1 MDRRNFLRSMLGVA
15 VATALPSEVWPFKKI
30 FLPPAPSRID
40 ILDMSLWGKKPLDIA
55 AIEALELEHF
65 SKAIPDLVYRAT
77 PLFDLIKKQQTVTL
91 VNGNVIRYPMTMPA
105 IPDPT
110 TTWLGLSRSK
120 YPGRLSVP
128 LRSQNLLHAPATP
141 ENVMEFIDDLED
153 LSKRES

>member
-15 VATALPSEVWPFKKI
+15 AVTALPSEIWPFRKI
-30 FLPPAPSRID
+30 FVPAVSRID

-55 AIEALELEHF
+55 AIEALEMEVF
-65 SKAIPDLVYRAT
+65 AKAIPDLVYKST
-77 PLFDLIKKQQTVTL
+77 PFFDLINRTEFKL
-91 VNGNVIRYPMTMPA
+91 INGNIINCPMALPMPPSPGE
-105 IPDPT
+105 I
-110 TTWLGLSRSK
+110 LGLERAR